1 MEPGGFDKDNQAR
14 RTRGVSPSRLDGR
27 SSARRRCARETPP
40 VCYKLLI
47 AQDSWLADEFLG
59 GSATALFGVFDGHGL
74 DGRKVSNA
82 IAARLPKL
90 LAECPDFQARGPPV
104 PGAALAGAS
113 AGAA

>member
-1 MEPGGFDKDNQAR
+1 M
-14 RTRGVSPSRLDGR
+14 SPEQRQTSL
-27 SSARRRCARETPP
+27 CAEDT
-40 VCYKLLI
+40 VLVLLLHLS

-90 LAECPDFQARGPPV
+90 LAECPDFQARGPPAL
-104 PGAALAGAS
+104 GAALVGGKRSCRPKACTHVCS
-113 AGAA
+113 WTS